1 VTNNQRT
8 RLKAQLTA
16 ICVCLKQATRKLQQ
30 YGQTVKHKLQCNTCL
45 TKLHTVLTTNY
56 KVKLTALV
64 ILITLVSAIAIM
76 VFSQSNTLDSTRL
89 TSSNQQNPLTP
100 TQAEINNITHLPAET
115 LIFSDI
121 QAQLLALHRAI
132 ENLQHQLNTKSD
144 NPREHLS
151 LQQLAEQQQLTQQ
164 AIQQLRTLLE
174 SPSSGSDPIAQ
185 QNTQS
190 IEATLQQLANDMRQA
205 HSELQQLREALL
217 PEHYLSAE
225 HLPFS
230 VNAIEIWNEKIYV
243 RLLDKTP
250 ASQSHNENQSKS
262 NESDHS
268 SRNSNG
274 DNNNSSN
281 KITANKESLL
291 LVGERQGQWQ
301 ITHIDVDKQMVIL
314 RNQQH
319 AYVRVTL

>member
-8 RLKAQLTA
+8 RLKTYLST
-16 ICVCLKQATRKLQQ
+16 ISIYLRQAAEKLQHYCQ
-30 YGQTVKHKLQCNTCL
+30 AVKHKLQHGFHCA
-45 TKLHTVLTTNY
+45 KLHRLLTVNR
-56 KVKLTALV
+56 KVMLIAV
-64 ILITLVSAIAIM
+64 IASITLISAIAIM
-76 VFSQSNTLDSTRL
+76 VFNKSNPLDSTRL